1 MTAARA
7 PEEHV
12 PALSVVM
19 PAYCEERRIAGI
31 VSAWMAE
38 LDRLDID
45 YEFLVYD
52 DGSKDRTREVLKRL
66 SAGRPR
72 LVVKSH
78 ANRGH
83 GPTILTG
90 YREARGEWVFQT
102 DSDGELPPAQFGVL
116 WNHREE
122 FDFLVGYRQHRHSTF
137 ARRIVTTGSRL
148 AVRCLFGSSVR
159 DVNSP
164 YRLMRRSSL
173 VSMLHFV
180 PATTFAPNVIL
191 AGLAAR
197 MRLRVYETPVPHAGQ
212 QTVTVALNKW
222 KLWKTACRCLLQ
234 TVAVAL
240 TTARNGAR

>member
-7 PEEHV
+7 SAAHLPE
-12 PALSVVM
+12 LSVVM
-19 PAYCEERRIAGI
+19 PAYCEERRIADT
-31 VSAWMAE
+31 VSIWMAE
-38 LDRLDID
+38 FDRLHID
-45 YEFLVYD
+45 YEFLIYD
-52 DGSKDRTREVLKRL
+52 DGSKDGTRQVLERL
-66 SAGRPR
+66 SIGRPR

-83 GPTILTG
+83 GPTILIG

-102 DSDGELPPAQFGVL
+102 DSDGELPASQFGVL
-116 WNHREE
+116 WSHREQ
-122 FDFLVGYRQHRHSTF
+122 FDFLVGYRQQRHSTF

-173 VSMLHFV
+173 ARMLRLV

-191 AGLAAR
+191 SGLAAR
-197 MRLRVYETPVPHAGQ
+197 LRLRMYETPVPHAGQ
-212 QTVTVALNKW
+212 RTVTVALNKW
-222 KLWKTACRCLLQ
+222 KLWKTAGRCLRQ
-234 TVAVAL
+234 TVVVAL
-240 TTARNGAR
+240 ATARESGR

>member
-1 MTAARA
+1 MNAARA
-7 PEEHV
+7 SEEHV

-19 PAYCEERRIAGI
+19 PAYCEERRIAEI
-31 VSAWMAE
+31 VSDWMAE

-52 DGSKDRTREVLKRL
+52 DGSKDRTREALERL
-66 SAGRPR
+66 SVERPR

-102 DSDGELPPAQFGVL
+102 DSDGELPPGQFGVL
-116 WNHREE
+116 WKHREDC
-122 FDFLVGYRQHRHSTF
+122 DFLVGYREHRRSTL
-137 ARRIVTTGSRL
+137 ARTMVTMGSRL
-148 AVRCLFGSSVR
+148 AVRCLFGSSIR

-173 VSMLHFV
+173 LKMLHFV
-180 PATTFAPNVIL
+180 PETTFAPNVIL

-197 MRLRVYETPVPHAGQ
+197 LRLRVYEAPVPHAGQ